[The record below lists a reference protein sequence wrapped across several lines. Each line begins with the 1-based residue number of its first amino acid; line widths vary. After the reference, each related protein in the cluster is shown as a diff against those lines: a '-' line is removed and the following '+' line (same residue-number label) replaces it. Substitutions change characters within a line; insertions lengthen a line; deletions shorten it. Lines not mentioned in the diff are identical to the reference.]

1 MSRTPKTPED
11 WWSTA
16 IVEMQPGTI
25 RFRGYAI
32 EELIGRVGFAEMV
45 WLLTRGELPDRR
57 KAELLEAALVAAVD
71 HGPQAPSIAAARMAM
86 TCGVGINNAM
96 ASAINML
103 GDVHGGAGEQCV
115 ALLQAIARRLDE
127 AGASDGAAVK
137 AAVAAEMTA
146 LAAAGVP
153 DSLAGAKVYA
163 ENPSLI
169 SRSHF
174 ARHLVK
180 TGRAPDVK
188 SVFQSYLVKGKPGFV
203 PHQWASLAQAV
214 SWIRAS
220 GGIAVVAHPGRYNFS
235 KPELHAFLAQF
246 RDCGGAGI
254 EVVTGSHSPEQYL
267 EFARIAREFGLA
279 ASRGSDYHGKGE
291 SRADLGVLP
300 QLPDD
305 LKPVWHDW

>member
-1 MSRTPKTPED
+1 LNID
-11 WWSTA
+11 LHCHST
-16 IVEMQPGTI
+16 
-25 RFRGYAI
+25 
-32 EELIGRVGFAEMV
+32 
-45 WLLTRGELPDRR
+45 
-57 KAELLEAALVAAVD
+57 
-71 HGPQAPSIAAARMAM
+71 
-86 TCGVGINNAM
+86 
-96 ASAINML
+96 
-103 GDVHGGAGEQCV
+103 
-115 ALLQAIARRLDE
+115 
-127 AGASDGAAVK
+127 ASDGLLKPEELVARAAANGVEILALTDHDGVSGLAEARTK
-137 AAVAAEMTA
+137 AESQGVRFVDGVEISVTWEGSTVHIVGLQIDPEDPVLRSGLESIREGRATRAEKMGEA

-153 DSLAGAKVYA
+153 DSFAGAKTYA

-180 TGRAPDVK
+180 TGLAPDVK
-188 SVFQSYLVKGKPGFV
+188 SVFQRYLVKGKPGFV
-203 PHQWASLAQAV
+203 PHQWASLGDAV

-235 KPELHAFLAQF
+235 KPELHAFLAEF

-254 EVVTGSHSPEQYL
+254 EVVTGSHSPEQYF
-267 EFARIAREFGLA
+267 EFARIAREFGFT

-291 SRADLGVLP
+291 SRADLGALP

>member
-1 MSRTPKTPED
+1 MLKPEELV
-11 WWSTA
+11 A
-16 IVEMQPGTI
+16 RAAANGVEMLALTDHDGVS
-25 RFRGYAI
+25 G
-32 EELIGRVGFAEMV
+32 LAEA
-45 WLLTRGELPDRR
+45 RA
-57 KAELLEAALVAAVD
+57 KAESEGVRFVDGVEISVTWEGTTVHIVGLQIDPEAPVLRSGLESIREGRARRAEKMGDALEAA
-71 HGPQAPSIAAARMAM
+71 
-86 TCGVGINNAM
+86 GI
-96 ASAINML
+96 
-103 GDVHGGAGEQCV
+103 
-115 ALLQAIARRLDE
+115 
-127 AGASDGAAVK
+127 
-137 AAVAAEMTA
+137 
-146 LAAAGVP
+146 P
-153 DSLAGAKVYA
+153 DSLAGAKTYA
-163 ENPSLI
+163 DNPSLI

-188 SVFQSYLVKGKPGFV
+188 SVFQRYLVKGKPGFV
-203 PHQWASLAQAV
+203 PHQWASLADAV

-235 KPELHAFLAQF
+235 KRELHAFLAQF

-291 SRADLGVLP
+291 SRADLGELP
-300 QLPDD
+300 QLPGD

>member
-1 MSRTPKTPED
+1 MNID
-11 WWSTA
+11 LHCHST
-16 IVEMQPGTI
+16 
-25 RFRGYAI
+25 
-32 EELIGRVGFAEMV
+32 
-45 WLLTRGELPDRR
+45 
-57 KAELLEAALVAAVD
+57 
-71 HGPQAPSIAAARMAM
+71 
-86 TCGVGINNAM
+86 
-96 ASAINML
+96 
-103 GDVHGGAGEQCV
+103 
-115 ALLQAIARRLDE
+115 
-127 AGASDGAAVK
+127 ASDGLLKPEELVARAAANGVEILALTDHDGVSGLAEARAK
-137 AAVAAEMTA
+137 AESEGIRFVDGVEISVTWEGSTVHIVGLQIDPDDALLLSGLESIRQGRATRAEKMGEA

-153 DSLAGAKVYA
+153 DSLAGAKAYA
-163 ENPSLI
+163 ENSSLI

-188 SVFQSYLVKGKPGFV
+188 SVFQHYLVKGKPGFV
-203 PHQWASLAQAV
+203 PHRWACLGDAV

-235 KPELHAFLAQF
+235 KPELHAFLAEF

-254 EVVTGSHSPEQYL
+254 EVVTGSHSPEQYS
-267 EFARIAREFGLA
+267 EFARIAREFGFT

-291 SRADLGVLP
+291 SRADLGALP